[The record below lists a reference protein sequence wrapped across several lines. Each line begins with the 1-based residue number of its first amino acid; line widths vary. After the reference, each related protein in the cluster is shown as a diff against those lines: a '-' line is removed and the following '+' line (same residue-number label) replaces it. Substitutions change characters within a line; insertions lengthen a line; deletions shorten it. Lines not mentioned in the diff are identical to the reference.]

1 MSACCR
7 PDRIQSVLDQRV
19 AECGVALCRTG
30 RRLDFSLYRPP
41 GAGWTRQR
49 PGHIRPRERRL
60 SGRTV
65 GFGQQGNRVVE
76 GDPLLNVID
85 DVKTVLGRSLQLGDK
100 IKQFDASTGLFGN
113 IPEFDSMA
121 VVTVV
126 TALEERFG
134 IVIDDNEITAE
145 VFDTVGSLSRFVEA
159 KLGR

>member
-1 MSACCR
+1 M
-7 PDRIQSVLDQRV
+7 
-19 AECGVALCRTG
+19 
-30 RRLDFSLYRPP
+30 
-41 GAGWTRQR
+41 
-49 PGHIRPRERRL
+49 
-60 SGRTV
+60 
-65 GFGQQGNRVVE
+65 NVV
-76 GDPLLNVID
+76 D

-100 IKQFDASTGLFGN
+100 TKQFDASTGLFGN

-134 IVIDDNEITAE
+134 IVIEDDEITAE

>member
-1 MSACCR
+1 M
-7 PDRIQSVLDQRV
+7 
-19 AECGVALCRTG
+19 
-30 RRLDFSLYRPP
+30 
-41 GAGWTRQR
+41 
-49 PGHIRPRERRL
+49 
-60 SGRTV
+60 
-65 GFGQQGNRVVE
+65 
-76 GDPLLNVID
+76 NVID

-100 IKQFDASTGLFGN
+100 VKQFDGSTGLFGN

-134 IVIDDNEITAE
+134 IVIDDDEITAE